1 MKRILI
7 IEDDVAISKGLQAA
21 LENKNYRVATEGN
34 GEKGFLRALESD
46 FDLILLD
53 LMLPGKDGEEICR
66 ELREKGIRI
75 PIIVLTART
84 DEIDEITLLKMGA
97 DNYLKKPVSMHK
109 LLAYVEAA
117 LRRSETDGVL
127 PAVASF
133 QSEDLFIDFKK
144 QEAFKNKKPIEL
156 STREFETLHYL
167 LQRAGEVVSR
177 DDILDNV
184 WEDDAFPT
192 PRTVDNCIL
201 KIRKKIE
208 DDPANPQYILTY
220 YRSGYKFIKPGQET

>member
-1 MKRILI
+1 MRRILI
-7 IEDDVAISKGLQAA
+7 IEDDIAISKGLQAA
-21 LENKNYRVATEGN
+21 LESKNYRVAAEAN
-34 GEKGFLRALESD
+34 GEKGFQRAVQSE

-66 ELREKGIRI
+66 ELREKGVRI

-97 DNYLKKPVSMHK
+97 DNYLKKPVGIHK
-109 LLAYVEAA
+109 LLAYVESA
-117 LRRSETDGVL
+117 LRRSDAGGKL
-127 PAVASF
+127 PEVEIFESG
-133 QSEDLFIDFKK
+133 DLYIDFKR
-144 QEAFKNKKPIEL
+144 QETFKNKMPVEL
-156 STREFETLHYL
+156 SAREFATIKYL
-167 LQRAGEVVSR
+167 LQRSGEVVSR

-184 WEDDAFPT
+184 WEDDAYPT

-208 DDPANPQYILTY
+208 DDPANPRFIVTY
-220 YRSGYKFIKPGQET
+220 YRSGYKFIKPDPAP

>member
-7 IEDDVAISKGLQAA
+7 IEDDLAILKGLQTA
-21 LENKNYRVATEGN
+21 LETKNYRVATESN
-34 GEKGFLRALESD
+34 GEKGFQRAQQSD

-53 LMLPGKDGEEICR
+53 LMLPDKDGEEICR
-66 ELREKGIRI
+66 DLREKGSRI

-117 LRRSETDGVL
+117 LRRGEAGGKL
-127 PAVASF
+127 PDIEVFES
-133 QSEDLFIDFKK
+133 SDLYIDFKR
-144 QEAFKNKKPIEL
+144 QEAFKNKIPIDL
-156 STREFETLHYL
+156 STREFDTIKYL

-208 DDPANPQYILTY
+208 DDPAAPRYILTY
-220 YRSGYKFIKPGQET
+220 YRSGYKFMKSGSDS

>member
-7 IEDDVAISKGLQAA
+7 IEDDLAILKGLQTA
-21 LENKNYRVATEGN
+21 LENKNYRVATENN
-34 GEKGFLRALESD
+34 GEKGFQRAQQSD

-53 LMLPGKDGEEICR
+53 LMLPGKDGEEVCR
-66 ELREKGIRI
+66 DLRVKGIRT

-109 LLAYVEAA
+109 LLAYVESA
-117 LRRSETDGVL
+117 LRRRASLGEL
-127 PAVASF
+127 PEIDF
-133 QSEDLFIDFKK
+133 FEHEDLFIDFKR
-144 QEAFKNKKPIEL
+144 QEAYKRKKPIDL
-156 STREFETLHYL
+156 STREFDTIKYL
-167 LQRAGEVVSR
+167 IQRAGEVVSR

-184 WEDDAFPT
+184 WEEDAYPT

-208 DDPANPQYILTY
+208 DNPANPRYILTY
-220 YRSGYKFIKPGQET
+220 YRSGYKFVIPEI

>member
-7 IEDDVAISKGLQAA
+7 IEDDLAILKGLQTA
-21 LENKNYRVATEGN
+21 LESKNYRVRCESN
-34 GEKGFLRALESD
+34 GEKGFQHAMQSD

-53 LMLPGKDGEEICR
+53 LMLPDKDGEEICR
-66 ELREKGIRI
+66 DLRDKGIRI

-84 DEIDEITLLKMGA
+84 DEIDEITLLKIGA

-117 LRRSETDGVL
+117 LRRGDSIAGL
-127 PAVASF
+127 PEIEVF
-133 QSEDLFIDFKK
+133 MSEDLYIDFKR
-144 QEAFKNKKPIEL
+144 QEAYKNNKPIEL
-156 STREFETLHYL
+156 STREFDTIKYL
-167 LQRAGEVVSR
+167 IQRSGEVVSR

-184 WEDDAFPT
+184 WEDDAYPT

-201 KIRKKIE
+201 KIRKAIE
-208 DDPANPQYILTY
+208 DDPADPRYILTY
-220 YRSGYKFIKPGQET
+220 YRSGYKFIKPEN

>member
-7 IEDDVAISKGLQAA
+7 IEDDVAISKGLQVA
-21 LENKNYRVATEGN
+21 LENKNYRVAAESN
-34 GEKGFLRALESD
+34 GEKGFLRALQSD

-66 ELREKGIRI
+66 DLRGKGLHI

-97 DNYLKKPVSMHK
+97 DNYLKKPVSIHK
-109 LLAYVEAA
+109 LLAYVESA
-117 LRRSETDGVL
+117 LRRAKTGEVL
-127 PAVASF
+127 PVVDFF
-133 QSEDLFIDFKK
+133 QSDDLYIDFKK
-144 QEAFKNKKPIEL
+144 QEAFKDKQPIEL
-156 STREFETLHYL
+156 STREFETLRYL

-208 DDPANPQYILTY
+208 DDPANPQYIITY
-220 YRSGYKFIKPGQET
+220 YRSGYKFIKSADES